1 MPVTG
6 SKCQVYSGSAKH
18 TSGNLCKSDLTKNS
32 QGRIVSRRQSA
43 NAAQKFGKSVLQGRF
58 LSAKHVARDEDLPVQ
73 DVMMAK
79 PGSQLYKQVHDRTIQ
94 WCAKNDVPWV
104 TQGIPAYHK
113 TMQNGVPVAVAN
125 PEWIQH
131 KKNEAALRQKFG
143 STQNKNKNKSTHGSS
158 QKSRK
163 SLKHS
168 FGKSG
173 KSGKSAKSGKPGK
186 SSKSSKSS
194 KSFGR
199 SGKKSGKSKSIF
211 GQRPGKSKKSGKFG
225 KSNKS
230 GKSKSGRNR
239 KF

>member
-32 QGRIVSRRQSA
+32 QGRIVSCRQSA

-58 LSAKHVARDEDLPVQ
+58 LSAKHVAREEDLPVQ

-79 PGSQLYKQVHDRTIQ
+79 PGTQLYKQVHERTIQ

-104 TQGIPAYHK
+104 TKGIPAYHK
-113 TMQNGVPVAVAN
+113 TTQNGVPVAVAN

-131 KKNEAALRQKFG
+131 KKNEAALKQKFG
-143 STQNKNKNKSTHGSS
+143 STQKRNIKNKSTHGSS
-158 QKSRK
+158 QKKK
-163 SLKHS
+163 SLKS

-173 KSGKSAKSGKPGK
+173 KSSKSSKSGKSGKPGK
-186 SSKSSKSS
+186 SSKSGR
-194 KSFGR
+194 SFGK
-199 SGKKSGKSKSIF
+199 SGKKSGKSKCENLEI
-211 GQRPGKSKKSGKFG
+211 RIET
-225 KSNKS
+225 
-230 GKSKSGRNR
+230 
-239 KF
+239 